1 MYEPGRYV
9 PLARLDAQGQATEQ
23 GGLGTTQ
30 DAEPGNTPETIAT
43 KADHISAKDQKH
55 PKFAAND
62 PLEAQYWEALN
73 AQVCTAQ
80 KTGTEAKL
88 CDVYYFHADQV
99 GMPHELSN
107 AQGQLVW
114 QASYKTWGST
124 VSEEWEVKSLTGQ
137 QMHSLDSGDMAR
149 PER

>member
-73 AQVCTAQ
+73 AQVGTAQ

-88 CDVYYFHADQV
+88 CDVYYFHAKIQSARWLNFESAPTGGTPWRCAAGAV
-99 GMPHELSN
+99 GLLP
-107 AQGQLVW
+107 
-114 QASYKTWGST
+114 
-124 VSEEWEVKSLTGQ
+124 
-137 QMHSLDSGDMAR
+137 
-149 PER
+149 